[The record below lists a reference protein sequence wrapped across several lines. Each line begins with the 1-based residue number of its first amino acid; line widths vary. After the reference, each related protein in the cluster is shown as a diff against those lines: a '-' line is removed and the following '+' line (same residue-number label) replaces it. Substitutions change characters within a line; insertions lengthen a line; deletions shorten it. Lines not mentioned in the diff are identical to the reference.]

1 MTKYFIPVMLCL
13 YSLASSAQ
21 VSSDY
26 LLKMANTAG
35 IKRPVPLAFAAR
47 IVKRPITM
55 DSVSLV
61 HFHRMY
67 AHTLIAGTSLWVG
80 GTLLVLAHILIP
92 SVDSHYNSPLV
103 STLATVGVVAWGA
116 GAVVLPIGG
125 WEKHRYNKSLRIE
138 LAKRGM

>member
-1 MTKYFIPVMLCL
+1 MPVQPGIIGTGELGLFIKNGKYSRDQEACTP
-13 YSLASSAQ
+13 
-21 VSSDY
+21 
-26 LLKMANTAG
+26 G
-35 IKRPVPLAFAAR
+35 ICFTHSQAADNHGLS
-47 IVKRPITM
+47 ITG
-55 DSVSLV
+55 
-61 HFHRMY
+61 MY